1 MLSSLIAF
9 LKVLRQKLSECL
21 APATQQAPAPACPRC
36 GDPLCGV
43 MEMSYRRDSE
53 TGLQTQ
59 SVWIR
64 VDTRKLLDRIL
75 ENPDINLDAL
85 PAVERRGS
93 GVRSSPPPAAQVQPQ
108 PQPPAWHQKLQ
119 RVVQAPPAAT
129 QPGTLRRRIPPP
141 PNYHH

>member
-9 LKVLRQKLSECL
+9 LKALRQKLSERL

-64 VDTRKLLDRIL
+64 VDTSKLMERIL
-75 ENPDINLDAL
+75 ENPDINLDTL
-85 PAVERRGS
+85 HGVERRGR
-93 GVRSSPPPAAQVQPQ
+93 GLRSSPAPAVAAQ
-108 PQPPAWHQKLQ
+108 PQPPAWQQKLQ
-119 RVVQAPPAAT
+119 RVVQAPPADI
-129 QPGTLRRRIPPP
+129 QPGAIRRRIPPP